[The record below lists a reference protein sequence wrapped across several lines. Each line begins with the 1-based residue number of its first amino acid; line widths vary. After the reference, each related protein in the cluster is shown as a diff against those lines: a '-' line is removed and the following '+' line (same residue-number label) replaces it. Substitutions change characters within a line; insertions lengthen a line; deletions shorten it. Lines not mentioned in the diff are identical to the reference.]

1 MAWIVPLVPLVGAAA
16 VVMSRRRPHVAATV
30 AVTAAATAAG
40 AGWWAAATAATG
52 TWRWGEGL
60 RLELAVTGLAQ
71 VMVVLVPAVAVPVLA
86 YAASAM
92 RDDPGLVRLLALL
105 QVFVAGMLQLV
116 AAADLLT
123 ILIAWEIV
131 GAGAWG
137 LISHQWQIGRAAC
150 REQGWQ
156 NV

>member
-71 VMVVLVPAVAVPVLA
+71 VMGVLVPAVPVPVLA

-105 QVFVAGMLQLV
+105 QVFVAGMLHLV
-116 AAADLLT
+116 ASDALLPVT
-123 ILIAWEIV
+123 SEPSRV
-131 GAGAWG
+131 G
-137 LISHQWQIGRAAC
+137 QGRGSTG
-150 REQGWQ
+150 RR
-156 NV
+156 